1 LAETGE
7 EATSRKVLID
17 DLMHGQY
24 GNPARIVA
32 FNTRDAWSRDV
43 TKDIACELRR
53 RLVEYADVPVSVQA
67 FVEPRARRG
76 RCEKYRSMRR
86 GD

>member
-1 LAETGE
+1 
-7 EATSRKVLID
+7 VLID

-67 FVEPRARRG
+67 FVEARRLITHATVTTSAIS
-76 RCEKYRSMRR
+76 RCC
-86 GD
+86 